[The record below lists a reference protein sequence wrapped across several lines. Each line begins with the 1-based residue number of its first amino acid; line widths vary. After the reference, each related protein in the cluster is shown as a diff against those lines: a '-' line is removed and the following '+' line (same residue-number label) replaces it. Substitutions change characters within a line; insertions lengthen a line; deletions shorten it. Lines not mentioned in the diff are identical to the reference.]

1 MKRYRKE
8 WLGMRFED
16 IKMELKRIDF
26 SIAFLVEQLKDETDE
41 DVVRYISSKI
51 KEYERESK
59 QLARELMQS
68 RYKSVVR

>member
-68 RYKSVVR
+68 KYKSVVR

>member
-1 MKRYRKE
+1 
-8 WLGMRFED
+8 MRFED

>member
-1 MKRYRKE
+1 
-8 WLGMRFED
+8 MRFED

-26 SIAFLVEQLKDETDE
+26 SIAFLVEQLKDETNE

>member
-1 MKRYRKE
+1 
-8 WLGMRFED
+8 MRFED

-59 QLARELMQS
+59 RLARELMQS

>member
-1 MKRYRKE
+1 
-8 WLGMRFED
+8 MRFED

-68 RYKSVVR
+68 KYKSVVR